1 MSKKSGIGKLISKV
15 HKFHDPLDLDNKL
28 LDPLGLPS
36 LHGKENGLLQDEPE
50 IAAQAGS
57 VASAPATPAAVS
69 DETLAARDAQRKRQL
84 AAAGMGGTV
93 LTGSSG
99 LASAAPTSGKSLLG
113 S

>member
-1 MSKKSGIGKLISKV
+1 MTSKLKKTIKKI
-15 HKFHDPLDLDNKL
+15 DPLMGGDVILDKI
-28 LDPLGLPS
+28 GLPS
-36 LHGKENGLLQDEPE
+36 MFGDEFGFVQDEPK
-50 IAAQAGS
+50 IAEQAGS
-57 VASAPATPAAVS
+57 VASAPATPTAVS
-69 DETLAARDAQRKRQL
+69 DETLEARDAQRKRQL

>member
-15 HKFHDPLDLDNKL
+15 HKIHDPLDLDNKL

-50 IAAQAGS
+50 AVTGS
-57 VASAPATPAAVS
+57 VATAPATPTAVS
-69 DETLAARDAQRKRQL
+69 DETLEAREAQRKRQL